1 MNNERELSLSVK
13 FTLKTVLFVIGNNKK
28 VDDQTEKGGSSTF
41 SGGGEP
47 RLKMVMKG
55 AEFEEIDCSIL
66 SEFLTTLPRTAVHV
80 PNPTFKISVIG
91 RRMLTYC
98 STFGAEE

>member
-1 MNNERELSLSVK
+1 MPPLLRFKIVLKGREETAIVSA
-13 FTLKTVLFVIGNNKK
+13 LKNIK
-28 VDDQTEKGGSSTF
+28 
-41 SGGGEP
+41 GGGEP
-47 RLKMVMKG
+47 RLKMVMNC

-80 PNPTFKISVIG
+80 PNPTFKVSVIG

>member
-1 MNNERELSLSVK
+1 MPPLLRFKIVLKSREDTAIVGAPENIK
-13 FTLKTVLFVIGNNKK
+13 
-28 VDDQTEKGGSSTF
+28 
-41 SGGGEP
+41 GGGEP
-47 RLKMVMKG
+47 RLKMVMNC
-55 AEFEEIDCSIL
+55 AELEEIDCSIL

-80 PNPTFKISVIG
+80 PNPTFKVSVIG